1 MLVVASFY
9 PLADFA
15 QQVGGDFV
23 TVQNITPAGTEPH
36 DFEPTPQ
43 NVVALHQ
50 AKVFIYNG
58 AGLEIWSDKVFSQLT
73 DTIIVKASDG
83 ISLSASNE
91 GASQL
96 DPHIWMNPILAQKE
110 IDNIKNGFMKADPQ
124 HTKEY
129 EANARRYQTEL
140 SGLDYNFR
148 TQLAHCDQKTIVTS
162 HDAFEYLAKQYGLSV
177 ESISGLSP
185 DSEPSPKKLAQIADF
200 VKKHSIKYIFFET
213 LVSPQL
219 SETIAHETGAQ
230 TIAFNPLEGLSDKEI
245 SEGKNYLSLQKDNLK
260 NLQIALACH

>member
-15 QQVGGDFV
+15 QHVGGDFV

-58 AGLEIWSDKVFSQLT
+58 AGLEIWSDKVLSQLP
-73 DTIIVKASDG
+73 DTVIVKASDG
-83 ISLSASNE
+83 ISLSASSEN
-91 GASQL
+91 ASHF
-96 DPHIWMNPILAQKE
+96 DPHVWMNPVLAQKE
-110 IDNIKNGFMKADPQ
+110 IENIKNGFIKADPK
-124 HTKEY
+124 HRKEY
-129 EANARRYQTEL
+129 EANALRFESEL
-140 SGLDYNFR
+140 SNLDHSFQ
-148 TQLAHCDQKTIVTS
+148 TLLAYCEQKTIVTS
-162 HDAFEYLAKQYGLSV
+162 HDAFEYLTKQYGLTV
-177 ESISGLSP
+177 ESLSGLSP
-185 DSEPSPKKLAQIADF
+185 DSEPSPKKLAEIADF

-245 SEGKNYLSLQKDNLK
+245 SEGKDYMSIQKENLHS
-260 NLQIALACH
+260 LQIALACH